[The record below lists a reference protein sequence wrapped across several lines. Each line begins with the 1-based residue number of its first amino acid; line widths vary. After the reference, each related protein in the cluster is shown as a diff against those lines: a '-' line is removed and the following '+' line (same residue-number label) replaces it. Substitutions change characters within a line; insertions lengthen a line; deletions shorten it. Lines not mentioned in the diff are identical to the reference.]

1 MNNIGKN
8 IRMLRHKNGWN
19 QGEVAKRLNISIPAF
34 SKIETGFTDI
44 NISRLHQIAGLF
56 NVSIIEILA
65 KEGDAPIPEK
75 VDELNELKEKLLA
88 REQDLLSLQKKLIEL
103 YEEVRKK

>member
-75 VDELNELKEKLLA
+75 VDELNDLKEKLLV